1 LAEELM
7 VLRDIEL
14 VRLTACPV
22 HFMHLSTRRSI
33 ALVAAARREGLPV
46 TCEVAPHHFTLDEGL
61 LETYDPLF
69 KVHPPLRGRDEV
81 EGLRSALVAGEID
94 AVATDHA
101 PPASELTD
109 LPFDEAPSGML
120 NLEHAASLT
129 YEALG
134 DDPNAQTFFSLLS
147 RTPAR
152 IAQLRHDDERVNH
165 SGHGGALRPGEDAN
179 VVVFD
184 PAVRWRVERSELAS
198 RATNTPYDQREMRG
212 RVRSLVVRGA
222 LVVSDGTLT

>member
-1 LAEELM
+1 
-7 VLRDIEL
+7 
-14 VRLTACPV
+14 
-22 HFMHLSTRRSI
+22 MHLSTRRSI

-101 PPASELTD
+101 PHASELKD